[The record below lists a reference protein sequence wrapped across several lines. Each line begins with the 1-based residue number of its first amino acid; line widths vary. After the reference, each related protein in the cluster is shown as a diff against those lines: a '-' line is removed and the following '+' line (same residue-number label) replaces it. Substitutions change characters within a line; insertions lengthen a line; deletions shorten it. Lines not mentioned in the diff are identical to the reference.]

1 MRKRARHRELQL
13 SNYHVCKFQFKTY
26 FGSCVFWGVFRLSAR
41 LQGFCW
47 GFFYSFVYS
56 LLVCFRRCFKMDA
69 LIHKDISKDII
80 CIPQDMRSLQ
90 TSMSAASAWAQS
102 RRGRFSPAKTVVLPL
117 GNLAT
122 NACQQFPLSID
133 EENIDIVDTHKHLG
147 VILSTYLKWKAHL
160 ESILAKARKRA
171 GLLRHVHVS
180 HQLPA
185 KLTCHLYTTYV
196 RPMMEYACPVWHSS
210 ASAVDALSLERV
222 QASVAR
228 TILAADWDTPKDI
241 LFRQLDWPTL
251 RWRRTILSMTL
262 FHQLVYHGEGP
273 LIECMFQLSSATG
286 SSIRRP
292 HQLILGMASST
303 KRLNGFFYSA
313 AILWNTLPAKI
324 QNITN
329 PRLFRASL
337 ENRLSRQK
345 YNPLQNQDH

>member
-1 MRKRARHRELQL
+1 MRVEGIYSKSYSISPGVPQGSNLGPILFAVFINDLTSAVQKSQTEL
-13 SNYHVCKFQFKTY
+13 Y
-26 FGSCVFWGVFRLSAR
+26 AD
-41 LQGFCW
+41 
-47 GFFYSFVYS
+47 
-56 LLVCFRRCFKMDA
+56 DA

-80 CIPQDMRSLQ
+80 PQEMHSLQ
-90 TSMSAASAWAQS
+90 TSVSAASAWAQS
-102 RRGRFSPAKTVVLPL
+102 WRGRFSPAKTVVLPL

-147 VILSTYLKWKAHL
+147 VILSTDLKWMAHL

-185 KLTCHLYTTYV
+185 KLTCHLYITYV

-210 ASAVDALSLERV
+210 VSAVDALALERV

-241 LFRQLDWPTL
+241 LFRQLDWPSL

-262 FHQLVYHGEGP
+262 FHQLVHHGEGP
-273 LIECMFQLSSATG
+273 LIECMFPLSSATG
-286 SSIRRP
+286 RSVRKP

-303 KRLNGFFYSA
+303 KRLNGCFYSA

-337 ENRLSRQK
+337 EDRLSRQK
-345 YNPLQNQDH
+345 YNPLQNPDL